1 MHNRLIFLTLL
12 LASAC
17 ADKAEDGAETGIIDP
32 GDDTG
37 EIVDN
42 DGDGVPASED
52 CDDDDATV
60 SPNAAEVCDGRD
72 NNCDGATDEGTLSTF
87 YADGDDDGFG
97 EDALPIE
104 ACEAPEG
111 YAAQGGDCDDGDAAF
126 YPGAAET
133 DCGDPNDY
141 NCDGSTGYADA
152 DGDGF
157 PACEDCDDGAAEANP
172 GGVEVCDGLDN
183 DCDEVTDEE
192 DAIDAPSW
200 YADTDGDGHGDA
212 DFPVTACAEP
222 EGYASASDD
231 CDDGDADVN
240 PDAQEVC
247 DALDND
253 CDGAIDDAD
262 DSVDLSGG
270 ATTYADQDGDGYG
283 DSAAATLA
291 CAAPAGDVANNT
303 DCDDDDGAVNPGASE
318 VCDERDNDC
327 DGAIDDD
334 DASLDLSTAE
344 TFYIDG
350 DLDGYGGAAG
360 AVLACEQ
367 PSGAVTT
374 STDCDDSDASVSPA
388 ATETCDGED
397 DDCDGVADEDAAVL
411 GDDAACAASSCAEI
425 LAARPSAPDGV
436 YSVTVSG
443 VTRDMVCDMT
453 DDGGGWTLVAN
464 FVWPGSTAGV
474 AGWTSGSAVGSTT
487 SDLSQT
493 FKLSDADINTLS
505 TSHYRAWGTA
515 TMCTT
520 GACTV
525 DITLYWSAACTYNSG
540 AHSSGACA
548 TAYRDAALSDATGW
562 TDPCS
567 WHYGLTSASCTR
579 GVPEMGTSHIGEH
592 VFAGVEDSGSHAY
605 DGRAGEDPSVEVWAR

>member
-12 LASAC
+12 FASAC

-37 EIVDN
+37 EAVDN
-42 DGDGVPASED
+42 DGDGVPAMED

-72 NNCDGATDEGTLSTF
+72 NNCDGATDEGTLLSF
-87 YADGDDDGFG
+87 YADGDGDGFG
-97 EDALPIE
+97 ADALVIE

-111 YAAQGGDCDDGDAAF
+111 YAALGGDCEDNDAAYF
-126 YPGAAET
+126 PGAPET
-133 DCGDPNDY
+133 DCADPNDY

-152 DGDGF
+152 DADGF

-172 GGVEVCDGLDN
+172 GATEVCDGLDN
-183 DCDEVTDEE
+183 DCDEVTDED

-212 DFPVTACAEP
+212 DFTITACAEP
-222 EGYASASDD
+222 EGYVPTDDD
-231 CDDGDADVN
+231 CDDGDAEVN

-262 DSVDLSGG
+262 ASVDLSGG

-283 DSAAATLA
+283 DADAATLA

-318 VCDERDNDC
+318 VCDDLDNDC

-334 DASLDLSTAE
+334 DASLDLSTAS
-344 TFYIDG
+344 TFYVDA

-360 AVLACEQ
+360 AVLACDQ

-374 STDCDDSDASVSPA
+374 STDCDDGDDTVSPA

-411 GDDAACAASSCAEI
+411 GDAAACAASSCAEI

-453 DDGGGWTLVAN
+453 EDGGGWTLVAN

-474 AGWTSGSAVGSTT
+474 AGWTSGAAVGSTT
-487 SDLSQT
+487 SDLSRT
-493 FKLSDADINTLS
+493 FKLSDADINVLS

-515 TMCTT
+515 TMCTS
-520 GACTV
+520 GACVV
-525 DITLYWSAACTYNSG
+525 DMTLYWSGSCTYNSG

-548 TAYRDAALSDATGW
+548 TAYRDVALTDATGW

-567 WHYGLTSASCTR
+567 WHYGLTSASCSR

-592 VFAGVEDSGSHAY
+592 VFAGVEDSSSHAY
-605 DGRAGEDPSVEVWAR
+605 DGRPGEDPSVEVWTR